1 MPVDQEHTKSVF
13 QKLNRQLTKLATKPQ
28 PKNVHQFRTNT
39 RRLQALLEELAP
51 ELGRN
56 EKKLLKL
63 LMRLR
68 RRAGRVRDLDVQIAA
83 LRSLKIPQEAAR
95 KGELLRTLAEMRAKR
110 EKKFIKSVD
119 ADTVRQ
125 LRKRLKRVARGLQI
139 PNGAEPLALA
149 TRIFSRVTQGQSPL
163 TEKILHSYRITGKRV
178 RYVAELAGDVPEAKR
193 MLEILKSMQDALG
206 YWHDWLMLTQSAEEL
221 FGDAPD
227 CALISAL
234 RNLTR
239 AKFRHAM
246 QVVTNTRAL
255 LLAKP
260 AIAHRSGVSAELSGA
275 GARRKPVPSSGDV
288 GSAAVA

>member
-1 MPVDQEHTKSVF
+1 
-13 QKLNRQLTKLATKPQ
+13 
-28 PKNVHQFRTNT
+28 
-39 RRLQALLEELAP
+39 
-51 ELGRN
+51 
-56 EKKLLKL
+56 
-63 LMRLR
+63 
-68 RRAGRVRDLDVQIAA
+68 
-83 LRSLKIPQEAAR
+83 
-95 KGELLRTLAEMRAKR
+95 
-110 EKKFIKSVD
+110 
-119 ADTVRQ
+119 
-125 LRKRLKRVARGLQI
+125 
-139 PNGAEPLALA
+139 
-149 TRIFSRVTQGQSPL
+149 
-163 TEKILHSYRITGKRV
+163 V

-206 YWHDWLMLTQSAEEL
+206 DWHDWLMLTQSAEEL